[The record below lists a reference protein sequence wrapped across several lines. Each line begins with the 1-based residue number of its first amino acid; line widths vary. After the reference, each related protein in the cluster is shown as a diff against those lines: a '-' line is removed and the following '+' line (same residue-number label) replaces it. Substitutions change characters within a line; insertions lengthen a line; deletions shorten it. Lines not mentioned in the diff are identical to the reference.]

1 MDGGLS
7 HVTDGNHANGLPDT
21 KTNARSDTTVK
32 TTDAVLAVNVAEGV
46 ADRHFLGA
54 VRILLLALHLD
65 TDNLNGLVPGAQA
78 TTKTGGNNLLVS
90 SELLFAALATDVA
103 NPAFG
108 ETGQTE
114 TGTPVGHLSDGDSVN
129 TLVNTADT
137 VLAVDVHEG
146 GKGGLRR
153 NTRSSHLVL
162 GDFDSLHAGAEAHGS
177 VSLSN
182 TTGNTTDDTATKLAE
197 AAGAS
202 IVLGLG
208 GDEEENGAL
217 GGGFN
222 PSPGDEALVD

>member
-1 MDGGLS
+1 MGGLS

-32 TTDAVLAVNVAEGV
+32 TADTVLAVNVAESV
-46 ADRHFLGA
+46 SDSHLLGA

-65 TDNLNGLVPGAQA
+65 ADDLDGLVPGAQT
-78 TTKTGGNNLLVS
+78 TTKTGSNDLLVS
-90 SELLFAALATDVA
+90 SELLLAALATDIA
-103 NPAFG
+103 NPAFSKTG
-108 ETGQTE
+108 ETE
-114 TGTPVGHLSDGDSVN
+114 TGTPVGHLSDGDSVD

-137 VLAVDVHEG
+137 FLAVDVHEG
-146 GKGGLRR
+146 GKGRLGR
-153 NTRSSHLVL
+153 NTASSHLVL

-202 IVLGLG
+202 VVLGLG